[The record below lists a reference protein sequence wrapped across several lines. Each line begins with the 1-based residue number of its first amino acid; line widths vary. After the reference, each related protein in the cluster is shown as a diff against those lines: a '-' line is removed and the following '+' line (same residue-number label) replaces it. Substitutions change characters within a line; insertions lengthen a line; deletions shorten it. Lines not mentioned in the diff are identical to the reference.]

1 LLAIDFFVR
10 KDGRAGRIDVL
21 QVEDK
26 YCGLEVSDANGV
38 GFIREHHSTKTTE
51 G

>member
-38 GFIREHHSTKTTE
+38 GFHPRTPFNENH
-51 G
+51 